1 MTPIHTKILHL
12 SDMTLHVVKN
22 NMGYAK
28 EKQKKNI
35 RAQKHGKKEK
45 EKER

>member
-1 MTPIHTKILHL
+1 
-12 SDMTLHVVKN
+12 
-22 NMGYAK
+22 MGYAK

-35 RAQKHGKKEK
+35 HAQKLGKKEK